1 MSSLGNEWPSYSHLH
16 KDRFSLWGLQRL
28 LFIYHSD
35 FKTTGRLLMTQ
46 CEERL
51 YINSPVHAHILVKMH
66 SFTSQKETC
75 SLIQKAVKTVPLQNE
90 NICHKLLM
98 SNMSD
103 VSNMNQTWFIHTDIT
118 EMPDCLCIRWQ
129 CLHS

>member
-1 MSSLGNEWPSYSHLH
+1 
-16 KDRFSLWGLQRL
+16 
-28 LFIYHSD
+28 
-35 FKTTGRLLMTQ
+35 MTQ

-51 YINSPVHAHILVKMH
+51 YINSPVHTHILVKMH
-66 SFTSQKETC
+66 SLTSQKETC

-103 VSNMNQTWFIHTDIT
+103 VSNMNQT
-118 EMPDCLCIRWQ
+118 
-129 CLHS
+129 